1 MTAVATFL
9 ATFWRPIAAALL
21 IGAAWWWHTGQASAA
36 LEAARAQGRAEVQAE
51 WAEAQRL
58 QAAAD
63 ATANQQHRQTEGK
76 DRAQVTTAQS
86 QRAQTAGAHAADV
99 AALRADRD
107 GLRVNLATALDT
119 IRSCAVPG
127 PAADAA
133 THRAAAVQHV
143 LESMES
149 EAAELARAADA
160 HAADSLMYQQA
171 WPTR

>member
-1 MTAVATFL
+1 MTPATFALIGKVL
-9 ATFWRPIAAALL
+9 AGVALALL
-21 IGAAWWWHTGQASAA
+21 IGKGVTSCQDHY
-36 LEAARAQGRAEVQAE
+36 RAEGRAEVQAE

-76 DRAQVTTAQS
+76 DRAPVATAQS
-86 QRAQTAGAHAADV
+86 QRAQAAGTHAADV
-99 AALRADRD
+99 AALRNDRD
-107 GLRVNLATALDT
+107 GLRVSLATALNT
-119 IRSCAVPG
+119 IRSCNVPG

-171 WPTR
+171 WPQH

>member
-1 MTAVATFL
+1 MTAAAAFL
-9 ATFWRPIAAALL
+9 AAFWRPIAAALL
-21 IGAAWWWHTGQASAA
+21 IAAAWWWHTGQASAA
-36 LEAARAQGRAEVQAE
+36 LEAARAEGRAEVQAE
-51 WAEAQRL
+51 WAEAKRL

-99 AALRADRD
+99 AALRNDRD
-107 GLRVNLATALDT
+107 GLRVSLATALNT
-119 IRSCAVPG
+119 IRSCNVPG

-133 THRAAAVQHV
+133 ADRAAAVQHV

>member
-21 IGAAWWWHTGQASAA
+21 IAAAWWWHTGQASAA

-51 WAEAQRL
+51 WAEAKRL

-119 IRSCAVPG
+119 IRSCNVPG

-133 THRAAAVQHV
+133 ADRAAAVQHV
-143 LESMES
+143 LESMEG

-171 WPTR
+171 WPQH

>member
-1 MTAVATFL
+1 MTPATFALIGKVL
-9 ATFWRPIAAALL
+9 AGVALALL
-21 IGAAWWWHTGQASAA
+21 IGKGVTSCQDHY
-36 LEAARAQGRAEVQAE
+36 RAEGRAEVQAE

-76 DRAQVTTAQS
+76 DRAQVATAQS
-86 QRAQTAGAHAADV
+86 QRAQAAGTHAADV
-99 AALRADRD
+99 AALRNDRD
-107 GLRVNLATALDT
+107 GLRVSLATALNT
-119 IRSCAVPG
+119 IRSCNVPG

-160 HAADSLMYQQA
+160 HAADSLMYQRG
-171 WPTR
+171 WPK

>member
-1 MTAVATFL
+1 MTPATFALIGKVL
-9 ATFWRPIAAALL
+9 AGVALALL
-21 IGAAWWWHTGQASAA
+21 IGKGVTSCQDHY
-36 LEAARAQGRAEVQAE
+36 RAEGRAEVQAE

-76 DRAQVTTAQS
+76 DRAQVATAQS
-86 QRAQTAGAHAADV
+86 QRAQAAGTHAADV
-99 AALRADRD
+99 AALRNDRD
-107 GLRVNLATALDT
+107 GLRVSLATALNT
-119 IRSCAVPG
+119 IRSCNVPG

-171 WPTR
+171 WPQH